1 MTSASFL
8 IKLLT
13 SVAVSFFTGFT
24 IFSEESFTNDSAILL
39 QPESPLL
46 VHVHPNAIYE
56 VLIPIS
62 SLNSYESY
70 QIDAN
75 CSETDENAETT
86 TTLIKR
92 KVRETSSMHTHAS
105 HGKNTNKV
113 YNSK

>member
-13 SVAVSFFTGFT
+13 SVAVSFFTGLT

-56 VLIPIS
+56 VLVPIS

-70 QIDAN
+70 QIEAN
-75 CSETDENAETT
+75 FSETDVNAETT

-92 KVRETSSMHTHAS
+92 KVRETSSMHTHSA
-105 HGKNTNKV
+105 HGKNTNKI

>member
-13 SVAVSFFTGFT
+13 SVAVSFFTGLT
-24 IFSEESFTNDSAILL
+24 LFSEESFTNDSAILL
-39 QPESPLL
+39 LPESSLL

-56 VLIPIS
+56 VLIPTS
-62 SLNSYESY
+62 SLNAYEAY
-70 QIDAN
+70 KIEAN
-75 CSETDENAETT
+75 CSETDVNTETT

-92 KVRETSSMHTHAS
+92 KVRETPSSHTHSA
-105 HGKNTNKV
+105 HGENTNKV